1 MQFFKGA
8 IFFLLTLGVSA
19 LPTAIESNYEN
30 LTDTDLENRGT
41 AVNPALVPVF
51 KIQPGSGVGANN
63 VPIPKDC
70 PPARAEFI
78 QKLSA
83 NVAAGNVLG
92 QRINFNTDIK
102 VTDVKTQKDRATAM
116 IITLQSFSGTKGVGC
131 PGASTPELTELQK
144 TGIQSPA

>member
-8 IFFLLTLGVSA
+8 TFFLLTLGVSA
-19 LPTAIESNYEN
+19 LPTAPNCVN
-30 LTDTDLENRGT
+30 PTATDVENRGT

-51 KIQPGSGVGANN
+51 KIQPGSGIGANN

-70 PPARAEFI
+70 PPSRAEFL

-92 QRINFNTDIK
+92 QKITFNTDIK

-116 IITLQSFSGTKGVGC
+116 IITLQSLSGTKGVGC
-131 PGASTPELTELQK
+131 PGASTPELIEQQK